1 MLLDSNCNLSP
12 RRYKNKRTCFL
23 DVDFPC
29 FFNNGI
35 IEVRKHISKVAWLRR
50 GFQANFCT
58 SEPRARSN
66 RARQNVL
73 SF

>member
-1 MLLDSNCNLSP
+1 MLLDSNCHLSP
-12 RRYKNKRTCFL
+12 GCYKNKHICFL
-23 DVDFPC
+23 DVVFPC

-35 IEVRKHISKVAWLRR
+35 IEVRKHISKVEWLRR

-66 RARQNVL
+66 LAGQNVL
-73 SF
+73 AF